1 MSLVQHISDRLNAL
15 GVDCS
20 PEGDDVFIHVGQTYA
35 NVHVDDDWAEAFDH
49 YRRARS
55 ISFDVDNR
63 ILIHNNSLELL
74 LIRLDPGYISLGQ
87 YQYSFHDAKGNSVSI
102 SSASESFSLAFF
114 DSPEYENFFKTRILR
129 RLDNLRVSRVSQLMW
144 MPTTACYT
152 AKGRKRPSNLR
163 DIALQRI
170 KSCLLKLAVEQH
182 DCFSVW
188 KPKAK
193 RLKSLYLRALDE
205 DYSIPRATYDE
216 NVVSYYKVAKASP
229 FPSQSFLA
237 YYHVLEYHFL
247 KVSEDLL
254 HHRLTAMLNDTRF
267 RPGHDNLDKL
277 IALVRGQDARNDETE
292 MLRNVLDRFVPEAD
306 LISFIGKF
314 EEDCGEKVYSK
325 KRKVFGEQIEIVL
338 RDGHALSNA
347 AKALKHVRNAI
358 VHSSDR
364 YKREECHVPLS
375 ESEELIEE
383 FIPLARFFAEK
394 VIYGTAT

>member
-1 MSLVQHISDRLNAL
+1 MSLVQHICDRLNAL
-15 GVDCS
+15 GVTCS
-20 PEGDDVFIHVGQTYA
+20 PEAGEFVIHVGQSVST
-35 NVHVDDDWAEAFDH
+35 VRVDEGWEEAFNH

-55 ISFDVDNR
+55 ISFDAENR
-63 ILIHNNSLELL
+63 VLVHNNSVELL
-74 LIRLDPGYISLGQ
+74 LVRLDPGYFSSG
-87 YQYSFHDAKGNSVSI
+87 QYSFHDPKKNSVSI
-102 SSASESFSLAFF
+102 SSASEVFSLAFF
-114 DSPEYENFFKTRILR
+114 DSPEYENYFKSRILR
-129 RLDNLRVSRVSQLMW
+129 RLDNIRVRRVSQLMW
-144 MPTTACYT
+144 IPTTACYT
-152 AKGRKRPSNLR
+152 ASGRKTPNNLR
-163 DIALQRI
+163 DIAIQQI
-170 KSCLLKLAVEQH
+170 KSCLFKLAVEQH

-188 KPKAK
+188 KQKTK
-193 RLKSLYLRALDE
+193 RLKSLYIRSAE
-205 DYSIPRATYDE
+205 EEYSIPRATYDE

-247 KVSEDLL
+247 RVSEDLL

-267 RPGHDNLDKL
+267 RPSHDGLDKV
-277 IALVRGQDARNDETE
+277 IALVRGQDAKNDETE
-292 MLRNVLDRFVPEAD
+292 MLRNVLDRFVPEAE
-306 LISFIGKF
+306 LVSFISQF
-314 EEDCGEKVYSK
+314 EDSCGEKVYTK

-338 RDGHALSNA
+338 RDGHVLSNA

>member
-15 GVDCS
+15 GVTCS
-20 PEGDDVFIHVGQTYA
+20 PEEGDVVIHAGQA
-35 NVHVDDDWAEAFDH
+35 VSRIHIDDGWAEAFDH

-55 ISFDVDNR
+55 ISFDVDTR
-63 ILIHNNSLELL
+63 VLVHNNSVELL
-74 LIRLDPGYISLGQ
+74 LVRLDPGYFSSG
-87 YQYSFHDAKGNSVSI
+87 QYSFRDAKGNSVSV
-102 SSASESFSLAFF
+102 SSASEAFSLAFF
-114 DSPEYENFFKTRILR
+114 DSPEYENYFKTRILR
-129 RLDNLRVSRVSQLMW
+129 RLDNVRLRRVSQLMW
-144 MPTTACYT
+144 IPTTACYT
-152 AKGRKRPSNLR
+152 AKGRKTPSNLR
-163 DIALQRI
+163 EVAHQRI
-170 KSCLLKLAVEQH
+170 KSCLLKIAVEQH

-188 KPKAK
+188 KQKAK
-193 RLKSLYLRALDE
+193 RLKPLYLRTPGE
-205 DYSIPRATYDE
+205 DFSIPRATYDE

-237 YYHVLEYHFL
+237 YYHVLEYYFL

-267 RPGHDNLDKL
+267 RPGHDSLDKL
-277 IALVRGQDARNDETE
+277 IALVRGQDARSDETE
-292 MLRNVLDRFVPEAD
+292 MLRNVLDRFVPETD
-306 LISFIGKF
+306 LISFIGQF
-314 EEDCGEKVYSK
+314 EDDCGEKVYSK